1 MSGGPAGGA
10 ADRPRDAL
18 RRLQA
23 RARGSALLHRL
34 VVGTRLLLAVGFLPT
49 GVVKLLGRPFTTIS
63 LESPVGL
70 FFHVLHQSGVYWTF
84 LGLMQVLAAVLI
96 LVPRTAPLG
105 AALFFPII
113 LNIFVITVGVGFTGT
128 PWITAPMVLASLL
141 LLCWDYHRF
150 EGLLFAPRR
159 GEPAWVAPPPR
170 VPLSRLELA
179 VYGLGLATGMLMG
192 FAGRGLVTPNLH
204 LEAALVS
211 LAVALAAVV
220 LGLRAAWIG
229 RGGRR
234 TSPLPSA

>member
-1 MSGGPAGGA
+1 LSGGA
-10 ADRPRDAL
+10 AVRLRDAL

-159 GEPAWVAPPPR
+159 AEPAWVAPPPR
-170 VPLSRLELA
+170 VPLSRLERVVFA
-179 VYGLGLATGMLMG
+179 VGLAAGMVAAFGVRGLTPPSSSLPAVAIG
-192 FAGRGLVTPNLH
+192 FAAG
-204 LEAALVS
+204 
-211 LAVALAAVV
+211 LAAVV

-234 TSPLPSA
+234 ASPLPTA